1 MVYFKYHNTP
11 GEETLSLMED
21 ANSVDGAHFR
31 SFPPVIGP
39 FANIHSSTEF
49 SGPKSWY
56 KESRDVN
63 AFGGKTPNPV
73 LVASHHRPCDDAC
86 SFQTLSTRLSRKE
99 TKWSSSPKFG
109 VEPTYIPLY
118 WEWLED
124 VLHHSRRTLASTHIL
139 DAVYASMY
147 IYKCNSPVM
156 QAFCESWCPTT
167 NTLHT
172 SVGEMSISLWDIYDL
187 GGLPVTGLFYDE
199 VVPSAVE
206 LEGSDDEHSLY
217 LPYSCKYLFMA
228 LHYLSEKH
236 KVTTIT
242 FETWCDF
249 WFRGASKYFLAS
261 GNKKSVL
268 PTLMKDFSSFNGPR
282 SWSHKMYEAF
292 RILRIPEAHHRQTYL
307 AAFLSCWLCA
317 FVLPVSDLGCIRP
330 GSFKPAS
337 FLASGKETSLAI
349 PVLASI
355 YHGLSKISNSPT
367 PGKHRE
373 SFPAQYVY
381 AWTAKYFRSHHVV
394 TYDFVGAPLVG
405 IQGLDSVIKSPDAKS
420 LVSSGKDF
428 NWLANSICGN
438 SDEKREDGNHQ
449 PKQFANFFISMR
461 SCFLTLR
468 FDNNYV
474 VEPYSPHRFGRQFGF
489 HQDVPGELVV
499 QTQNITR
506 EHMYYLFQSSIRL
519 HTRATFLVPCRT
531 FNAQS
536 RVTPSF
542 TTWWNS
548 VVSLNA
554 AYASRTP
561 SLTNVRSKKRKERK
575 GDDLNTSP
583 KDKAAKTSAAPR
595 KVRVRLPKSSTISC
609 PPKETSSKCRDESR
623 RLASRVVSNEPSND
637 ENEPSGDEHAGEP
650 TILDDIFAED
660 YGPELSPEEIEN
672 LQSDANIAVELTACE
687 NTFVSLPE
695 QQFIDDVVID
705 TAPTTSVST
714 ASTESPSFN
723 AQDMITKAT
732 NRADRYAASLMINEI
747 KDKLMKTPLAKVH
760 ELAQEF
766 EQVFSYVRDKKID
779 ISAIESFIKG
789 YIGCGSQLHH
799 VRLGKQGDPTLNDLE
814 QRSLEIETSV
824 QTTTIAGKAEEERMQ
839 ALHKEI
845 DQIQQEQ
852 AEHKRKLN
860 DLAERADR
868 LLPLISESEEKFQG
882 YVIQKK
888 EQENSLLIMKENIVA
903 AKEVEAKLA
912 EAEKQFGVARDALQ
926 AFKFEP

>member
-1 MVYFKYHNTP
+1 MVYFKYHDFP
-11 GEETLSLMED
+11 GEETLSLMQD

-39 FANIHSSTEF
+39 FANINSSTEF

-63 AFGGKTPNPV
+63 AFGGKTPKPV
-73 LVASHHRPCDDAC
+73 LVASHHHPCDEAC

-249 WFRGASKYFLAS
+249 WFRDASKYFLAS

-367 PGKHRE
+367 PSKHRE

-381 AWTAKYFRSHHVV
+381 VWTAKYFRSHHIV
-394 TYDFVGAPLVG
+394 TYDFVGAPL
-405 IQGLDSVIKSPDAKS
+405 
-420 LVSSGKDF
+420 
-428 NWLANSICGN
+428 
-438 SDEKREDGNHQ
+438 
-449 PKQFANFFISMR
+449 MR
-461 SCFLTLR
+461 SVKMTTI
-468 FDNNYV
+468 N
-474 VEPYSPHRFGRQFGF
+474 
-489 HQDVPGELVV
+489 
-499 QTQNITR
+499 
-506 EHMYYLFQSSIRL
+506 QS
-519 HTRATFLVPCRT
+519 
-531 FNAQS
+531 
-536 RVTPSF
+536 
-542 TTWWNS
+542 NS
-548 VVSLNA
+548 Q
-554 AYASRTP
+554 
-561 SLTNVRSKKRKERK
+561 
-575 GDDLNTSP
+575 
-583 KDKAAKTSAAPR
+583 
-595 KVRVRLPKSSTISC
+595 
-609 PPKETSSKCRDESR
+609 TSS
-623 RLASRVVSNEPSND
+623 LAC
-637 ENEPSGDEHAGEP
+637 
-650 TILDDIFAED
+650 
-660 YGPELSPEEIEN
+660 GP
-672 LQSDANIAVELTACE
+672 
-687 NTFVSLPE
+687 
-695 QQFIDDVVID
+695 
-705 TAPTTSVST
+705 
-714 ASTESPSFN
+714 
-723 AQDMITKAT
+723 
-732 NRADRYAASLMINEI
+732 
-747 KDKLMKTPLAKVH
+747 
-760 ELAQEF
+760 
-766 EQVFSYVRDKKID
+766 VF
-779 ISAIESFIKG
+779 
-789 YIGCGSQLHH
+789 
-799 VRLGKQGDPTLNDLE
+799 
-814 QRSLEIETSV
+814 
-824 QTTTIAGKAEEERMQ
+824 
-839 ALHKEI
+839 
-845 DQIQQEQ
+845 
-852 AEHKRKLN
+852 
-860 DLAERADR
+860 
-868 LLPLISESEEKFQG
+868 
-882 YVIQKK
+882 
-888 EQENSLLIMKENIVA
+888 
-903 AKEVEAKLA
+903 
-912 EAEKQFGVARDALQ
+912 
-926 AFKFEP
+926 

>member
-1 MVYFKYHNTP
+1 MLMHLVEKHLNLY
-11 GEETLSLMED
+11 LSLPIIVPAMRR
-21 ANSVDGAHFR
+21 VL
-31 SFPPVIGP
+31 
-39 FANIHSSTEF
+39 
-49 SGPKSWY
+49 
-56 KESRDVN
+56 SRHYLRVCP
-63 AFGGKTPNPV
+63 ARRPNGV
-73 LVASHHRPCDDAC
+73 LVRN
-86 SFQTLSTRLSRKE
+86 LE
-99 TKWSSSPKFG
+99 SSQ
-109 VEPTYIPLY
+109 
-118 WEWLED
+118 
-124 VLHHSRRTLASTHIL
+124 HTLASTHIL
-139 DAVYASMY
+139 DAVYASKY

-172 SVGEMSISLWDIYDL
+172 SVGEMSINLWDIYDL
-187 GGLPVTGLFYDE
+187 GGLPVTCLFYDE

-268 PTLMKDFSSFNGPR
+268 PTLMKDFSSFIGPR
-282 SWSHKMYEAF
+282 SWSHKMYETF

-317 FVLPVSDLGCIRP
+317 FVLPVSDLGCIRS

-349 PVLASI
+349 PVLTSI

-381 AWTAKYFRSHHVV
+381 VWTAKYFRSHHIV

-428 NWLANSICGN
+428 NWLANSIFGN
-438 SDEKREDGNHQ
+438 SDEKREDDNHQ
-449 PKQFANFFISMR
+449 PKQFTNFFISMR

-542 TTWWNS
+542 TSWWES
-548 VVSLNA
+548 VISLTV
-554 AYASRTP
+554 ASASKTP
-561 SLTNVRSKKRKERK
+561 SPTNTRSKKRK
-575 GDDLNTSP
+575 GDGLNTQSKTQS
-583 KDKAAKTSAAPR
+583 KDKAAKSTTGSHR
-595 KVRVRLPKSSTISC
+595 VRVRLPKSSAPPC
-609 PPKETSSKCRDESR
+609 PSKETSSKSAKDKSD
-623 RLASRVVSNEPSND
+623 RLASKVVRDGPSH
-637 ENEPSGDEHAGEP
+637 DEHAGEK
-650 TILDDIFAED
+650 TVFDDIYVDGSES
-660 YGPELSPEEIEN
+660 ELSPEEMET
-672 LQSDANIAVELTACE
+672 LQSDANIEEELNACG
-687 NTFVSLPE
+687 NTFASFPGQDLMDDAI
-695 QQFIDDVVID
+695 IDPKSP
-705 TAPTTSVST
+705 AATTSVREMINPRNNFTYSK
-714 ASTESPSFN
+714 EISFKKLWISL
-723 AQDMITKAT
+723 AEVKFSLDLSLPQVFLLL
-732 NRADRYAASLMINEI
+732 RASLLL
-747 KDKLMKTPLAKVH
+747 LMLKT
-760 ELAQEF
+760 
-766 EQVFSYVRDKKID
+766 
-779 ISAIESFIKG
+779 
-789 YIGCGSQLHH
+789 
-799 VRLGKQGDPTLNDLE
+799 
-814 QRSLEIETSV
+814 
-824 QTTTIAGKAEEERMQ
+824 
-839 ALHKEI
+839 
-845 DQIQQEQ
+845 
-852 AEHKRKLN
+852 
-860 DLAERADR
+860 
-868 LLPLISESEEKFQG
+868 
-882 YVIQKK
+882 
-888 EQENSLLIMKENIVA
+888 
-903 AKEVEAKLA
+903 
-912 EAEKQFGVARDALQ
+912 
-926 AFKFEP
+926 